1 MCNAQC
7 EYIYLIIDV
16 PTLRQIMQIMRE
28 RDVYRAVEREKRK
41 KKGIP
46 VVSRAEAVS
55 LCGLITLFN
64 DGRWLHFHAR
74 VEHTLGA
81 EGFKT
86 RKYEVEFFTP

>member
-1 MCNAQC
+1 
-7 EYIYLIIDV
+7 
-16 PTLRQIMQIMRE
+16 MQIMRE

-41 KKGIP
+41 KKKEYQW
-46 VVSRAEAVS
+46 VSRAEAVS